1 MQRLF
6 GLSMTLN
13 PVVSIVCLIVSGTG
27 MIRPHQIVRSNHTTR
42 FSQSY
47 WWPRSKAS
55 QVWKMSFEI
64 NFCLD
69 HQHGGF
75 WTVFVIP
82 LACCC

>member
-47 WWPRSKAS
+47 WWPRCRWNCAT
-55 QVWKMSFEI
+55 W
-64 NFCLD
+64 NP
-69 HQHGGF
+69 G
-75 WTVFVIP
+75 VFDDSIE
-82 LACCC
+82 